1 MRPDWVIHDP
11 LGYFWSVKIGYFE
24 FKPISHIIQDFQS
37 YSLLGKAKKET
48 PKPKNKKNINKNL
61 KRIEENNRVL
71 KMILENQ
78 R

>member
-1 MRPDWVIHDP
+1 M
-11 LGYFWSVKIGYFE
+11 
-24 FKPISHIIQDFQS
+24 
-37 YSLLGKAKKET
+37 GKAKKET
-48 PKPKNKKNINKNL
+48 PKPKNKGNIKKNL

>member
-1 MRPDWVIHDP
+1 M
-11 LGYFWSVKIGYFE
+11 GNS
-24 FKPISHIIQDFQS
+24 
-37 YSLLGKAKKET
+37 KKET

>member
-1 MRPDWVIHDP
+1 M
-11 LGYFWSVKIGYFE
+11 GNS
-24 FKPISHIIQDFQS
+24 
-37 YSLLGKAKKET
+37 KKET
-48 PKPKNKKNINKNL
+48 PKPKNNKNINKNL

>member
-1 MRPDWVIHDP
+1 MGR
-11 LGYFWSVKIGYFE
+11 
-24 FKPISHIIQDFQS
+24 
-37 YSLLGKAKKET
+37 AKKYT
-48 PKPKNKKNINKNL
+48 RKPKNKKNISKNL

>member
-1 MRPDWVIHDP
+1 M
-11 LGYFWSVKIGYFE
+11 GT
-24 FKPISHIIQDFQS
+24 
-37 YSLLGKAKKET
+37 AKKHT
-48 PKPKNKKNINKNL
+48 PKPGNKGNIKKNL